1 MRRISNSF
9 GRPARMV
16 ALRGATAI
24 MLSLAVLPTSFAVAQ
39 TYGFSTV
46 AIEGNA
52 RIEDDTIL
60 SYLGFGRGESVTAG
74 ELNAAGQRLRE
85 TGLFESVDIT
95 PSGNRLIIT
104 VVEFPTVNRIN
115 FEGNSRLDD
124 ADLAALVSSQERRI
138 FNPTAVERDVEVIAQ
153 AYAEKGL
160 INASVT
166 PKIIRR
172 SDNRVDL
179 AFEIIETGVTEIEQI
194 AFTGNSAFSDRR
206 LRNVLETKQAG
217 LLRVLVGR
225 DTFSQER
232 IDLDRRVLTD
242 FYLSRGYVDFEV
254 QSVDVSLTRER
265 DGYLVTFNIEE
276 GQPFTIASLNVETDL
291 PDIDIEAYQNAIT
304 TRPGATYSP
313 VTLERDIERLEQ
325 LAQDQGLRFVRVD
338 PDVSR
343 NDRDLSLDVTYKLV
357 RGERVFIERIDIE
370 GNSTTLDRVVRQQFR
385 VVEGDPFNPREIRQA
400 AERIRS
406 LSYFAA
412 SNVNARQGSSE
423 DQVIIDVDVV
433 EAPTGSLSF
442 GGNYNTLNGLSLLA
456 SYSEKNF
463 LGRGQAVDFKIS
475 VSESARVFNFDFTE
489 PYLLGRDLAFNFDT
503 TYRLTDNEGASYDTE
518 TFRISPALT
527 FAVSDAGRLRTYVA
541 AEYGDI
547 TDLPTNIAPP
557 IAADAAEGGLWT
569 SSLGYS
575 YSWDNR
581 RFGLNPDTTWV
592 FRAGQEFGFGD
603 AQFVSST
610 ALAAVERG
618 VLNDAVTL
626 RATLEGGYLHYYDG
640 DSRIIDRYFLASRQ
654 MRGFELNGVGPRY
667 YDDSDPA
674 NVIDDPLGGNAYA
687 VARLEAEFPLGL
699 PDEYGISGGVFV
711 DYGSLW
717 DPGLDCS
724 GANYHYCEFT
734 PRSVAGVSL
743 FWATPIG
750 PLRFNWTEPLSVE
763 ALDETRSF
771 ELTISTNF

>member
-1 MRRISNSF
+1 MRRISKSL

-16 ALRGATAI
+16 ALRGATALI
-24 MLSLAVLPTSFAVAQ
+24 LSMAVLPNSVAIAQSF
-39 TYGFSTV
+39 GFSSV
-46 AIEGNA
+46 SIEGNA

-60 SYLGFGRGESVTAG
+60 SYLGFARGETVTAA

-95 PSGNRLIIT
+95 PSGNRLIVT

-124 ADLAALVSSQERRI
+124 ADLAALVASQERRI
-138 FNPTAVERDVEVIAQ
+138 FNPTTVEADVQRIAD

-172 SDNRVDL
+172 ADNRVDV

-194 AFTGNSAFSDRR
+194 AFTGNRTFSDRR

-225 DTFSQER
+225 DTFSQDR

-276 GQPFTIASLNVETDL
+276 GQPFTIASLTVESDL
-291 PDIDIEAYQNAIT
+291 PDVDVAAFQNEIS

-313 VTLERDIERLEQ
+313 VTLERDIERLEK
-325 LAQDQGLRFVRVD
+325 LAVDQGLRFVRVD
-338 PDVSR
+338 PVIDR

-357 RGERVFIERIDIE
+357 AGERIFVERIDIE
-370 GNSTTLDRVVRQQFR
+370 GNSTTLDRVVRQQFDI
-385 VVEGDPFNPREIRQA
+385 VEGDPFNPREIREA

-406 LSYFAA
+406 LAYFGA
-412 SNVNARQGSSE
+412 SNVNARQGSAA
-423 DQVIIDVDVV
+423 DQVIIDVDVA
-433 EAPTGSLSF
+433 ERPTGSLSF
-442 GGNYNTLNGLSLLA
+442 GGNYNTVNGFSLLA

-463 LGRGQAVDFKIS
+463 LGRGQALDFKIS
-475 VSESARVFNFDFTE
+475 VAEESRVFNFDFTE
-489 PYLLGRDLAFNFDT
+489 PYLLGRDLAFNFAT
-503 TYRLTDNEGASYDTE
+503 TYTQTDNEGASYDTE

-527 FAVSDAGRLRTYVA
+527 FDVSDAGRLRTFFA

-547 TDLPTNIAPP
+547 TDLGTNVSQP
-557 IAADAAEGGLWT
+557 IIDDAAQGGLWT
-569 SSLGYS
+569 TSVGYN

-592 FRAGQEFGFGD
+592 LRAGQEFGFGES
-603 AQFVSST
+603 QFIST
-610 ALAAVERG
+610 TAVAAVERG
-618 VLNDAVTL
+618 ILNDAITL
-626 RATLEGGYLHYYDG
+626 RATLEGGYLHYTQG
-640 DSRIIDRYFLASRQ
+640 NSRVIDRFFLASRQ
-654 MRGFELNGVGPRY
+654 MRGFDLYGMGPRY
-667 YDDSDPA
+667 YDDSDA
-674 NVIDDPLGGNAYA
+674 NNVINDPLGGNAYA
-687 VARLEAEFPLGL
+687 VARLEADFPLGL
-699 PDEYGISGGVFV
+699 PEEYGIYGGVFF

-724 GANYHYCEFT
+724 GAEYYYCDFT

-743 FWATPIG
+743 FWETPIG
-750 PLRFNWTEPLSVE
+750 PLRFNWSEPLSVE
-763 ALDETRSF
+763 ALDDTSSF